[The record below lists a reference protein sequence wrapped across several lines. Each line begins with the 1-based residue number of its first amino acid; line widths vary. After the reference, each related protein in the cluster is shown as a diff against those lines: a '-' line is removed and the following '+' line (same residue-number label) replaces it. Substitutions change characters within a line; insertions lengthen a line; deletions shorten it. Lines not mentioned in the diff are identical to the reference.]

1 MKLLNIILL
10 LLAVS
15 FTATA
20 RPRDGALYCGKH
32 ESHIKIYFKQ
42 DSKLYYYIDNTDLRN
57 LKEYRCVEFTP
68 ELPFYDE
75 VQSAYLK
82 AQKDVEKYSSA
93 STALYRLE
101 HDTRYYCGN
110 PQSGGL
116 YAAYTKKYSEALYLY
131 DIESKTFD
139 TYDCINL

>member
-1 MKLLNIILL
+1 MKLLSIIFLI
-10 LLAVS
+10 AIS
-15 FTATA
+15 TQASA

-42 DSKLYYYIDNTDLRN
+42 DSKLYYYIDNTDLRD

-75 VQSAYLK
+75 VQSAYLE
-82 AQKDVEKYSSA
+82 AQSDVEKFSDA
-93 STALYRLE
+93 AIAVYRLE
-101 HDTRYYCGN
+101 HDKRYYCGN

-116 YAAYTKKYSEALYLY
+116 YVARTKKYSEALYLY
-131 DIESKTFD
+131 DIESKKFD